1 MTLSLSAADE
11 PQVFDASKG
20 VKESEWVERLANA
33 VATIKSVYSE
43 LPSYDAIIPALLK
56 YGLHELPKHCFLTP
70 GIPVKYATLCDFT
83 IRRLTLGRPM
93 LAQPTKGITEV
104 LDRFTNIPF
113 TCEFKYDGERAQIHR
128 LEDGS
133 IQIYSRNLE
142 NNTTKYPDIIAKIPH
157 ALQGGTHS
165 FILDCEAV
173 AYDKGKNKILPFQ
186 VLSTRARKARH
197 LRRHCSNY

>member
-1 MTLSLSAADE
+1 
-11 PQVFDASKG
+11 
-20 VKESEWVERLANA
+20 
-33 VATIKSVYSE
+33 
-43 LPSYDAIIPALLK
+43 
-56 YGLHELPKHCFLTP
+56 
-70 GIPVKYATLCDFT
+70 
-83 IRRLTLGRPM
+83 M

-142 NNTTKYPDIIAKIPH
+142 NNTTKYPDIIVKLPR
-157 ALQGGTHS
+157 ALLPTTKT

-173 AYDKGKNKILPFQ
+173 AFDRARNKILPFQ
-186 VLSTRARKARH
+186 VLSTRARKVRSTLL
-197 LRRHCSNY
+197 LRFHRSLMGPIQDVDIASIKVEVILYAFDLLFLNGKVR